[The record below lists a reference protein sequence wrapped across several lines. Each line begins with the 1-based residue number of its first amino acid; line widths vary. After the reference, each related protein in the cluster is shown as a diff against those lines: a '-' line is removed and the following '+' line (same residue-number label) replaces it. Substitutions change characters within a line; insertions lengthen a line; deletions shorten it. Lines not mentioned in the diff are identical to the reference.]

1 MCCMDL
7 QYITSGLC
15 ITKSSNEHSQ
25 QNSSNVCSRVMRRA
39 CSPISRASSTTFL
52 FPVKSSELLNG
63 KDCKVEWHAAVHTN
77 NRGNRD
83 ELSQREPR
91 RLGAP
96 RLEPDRP
103 GATLTVGPV
112 GPDAPPAAIIPLY
125 RAHYH
130 LESGGQLILQP
141 RPRAL
146 VSGQWGG

>member
-1 MCCMDL
+1 MLPC
-7 QYITSGLC
+7 
-15 ITKSSNEHSQ
+15 NEARLLPHIQ
-25 QNSSNVCSRVMRRA
+25 
-39 CSPISRASSTTFL
+39 STTFL
-52 FPVKSSELLNG
+52 FPVKSTELLNDRG

-141 RPRAL
+141 RPRAP